1 MRYELESIKKKALFA
16 KDSAAYHCNEHEEV
30 TACLVD
36 IIKLSEACL
45 EAMDS
50 IDTNITSL
58 AIDTRR
64 VSTDID

>member
-1 MRYELESIKKKALFA
+1 ME
-16 KDSAAYHCNEHEEV
+16 
-30 TACLVD
+30 CLLD

-58 AIDTRR
+58 ALDTRR
-64 VSTDID
+64 VTTDIYILINAW